1 MGRIMRLLRTDITER
16 GTIYASSKG
25 PVLYTKGFK
34 WIDSEGR
41 EHITEQYEISFPKE
55 GTLRYVG
62 IGPVFDLLWSRFS
75 EEATIELSDDFKRR
89 LKHQISTGTYLS
101 DNPEAHPDAG
111 QFSPQWTDYQFSN
124 PDRYEI
130 SESLEKDLDNLF
142 AVKGYRRGTTKAS
155 QKLAQAKYRQKED
168 SKVSAK
174 RRRRV
179 SLDNNIVMRNAQK
192 WIKANPGKT
201 FEDYMKLEESNAN

>member
-1 MGRIMRLLRTDITER
+1 MRLLRTDITER

-41 EHITEQYEISFPKE
+41 EHITERYEISIPKE
-55 GTLRYVG
+55 GTLGYAG
-62 IGPVFDLLWSRFS
+62 IGSVFDFLWSRFG
-75 EEATIELSDDFKRR
+75 EEATIEPREDFKRR
-89 LKHQISTGTYLS
+89 LKHQISTKTKTS
-101 DNPEAHPDAG
+101 DNPEAHPDVED
-111 QFSPQWTDYQFSN
+111 FSPEWTDHQFSN
-124 PDRYEI
+124 PDRYMI

-168 SKVSAK
+168 SKESAK
-174 RRRRV
+174 RRRRI

-192 WIKANPGKT
+192 WIKSNPGKT
-201 FEDYMKLEESNAN
+201 FEDYMKLEETNAN